1 MSTTKKTLTSGPPG
15 PTDHLAANRTLIL
28 SRAVLSGL
36 AGMVPVPYLD
46 DLIAGAV
53 RSHLIKRVAEIRSV
67 DLDNNAVHV
76 LSDPA
81 GSRVLTAAGIGA
93 LAIGGTKR
101 IFRRIA
107 ASIFFVRRV
116 DEAIDTFHVGT
127 LFDHYCAKHHVG
139 LGLDG
144 ERAALLRHAIDLA
157 TKRAQSEVLRAAF
170 RRAMLGV
177 GRAAVAVPAAV
188 WGRLFAREAA
198 TGDGEERVIEA
209 EKIADSLPGSAMGR
223 AVRNLSSDISAVERT
238 YVALLLQRFDVAWA
252 ATVSPRPTL
261 PPTGVP

>member
-1 MSTTKKTLTSGPPG
+1 MKQITTGPAG

-28 SRAVLSGL
+28 TRAVLSGL
-36 AGMVPVPYLD
+36 AGMVPVPYID

-67 DLDNNAVHV
+67 DLDGNAVHA
-76 LSDPA
+76 LSEPA
-81 GSRVLTAAGIGA
+81 GSRVLSAAGIGA

-177 GRAAVAVPAAV
+177 GRAAVAVPSAV
-188 WGRLFAREAA
+188 WGRLFGRGAQR
-198 TGDGEERVIEA
+198 TEEEQVVEA
-209 EKIADSLPGSAMGR
+209 EKIADSLPGSAMGK
-223 AVRNLSSDISAVERT
+223 AVKNLSSEISAVEKS
-238 YVALLLQRFDVAWA
+238 YVALLLQRFDIAWA

-261 PPTGVP
+261 PPTGAP

>member
-1 MSTTKKTLTSGPPG
+1 MKTLPTTPG
-15 PTDHLAANRTLIL
+15 PTDHLVANRTLIL
-28 SRAVLSGL
+28 TRAILSGL
-36 AGMVPVPYLD
+36 AGMVPVPYID
-46 DLIAGAV
+46 DLLAGAV
-53 RSHLIKRVAEIRSV
+53 RSHLIKRVAEVRSV
-67 DLDNNAVHV
+67 DVDGNAVHA

-81 GSRVLTAAGIGA
+81 GSRMLAAAGIGA

-101 IFRRIA
+101 LFRRIA

-157 TKRAQSEVLRAAF
+157 AKRAQSEVLRASF
-170 RRAMLGV
+170 RRAMLAV
-177 GRAAVAVPAAV
+177 GRAAVSVPRTV
-188 WGRLFAREAA
+188 WGRFSSKKP
-198 TGDGEERVIEA
+198 DGKTEEQVVEA

-223 AVRNLSSDISAVERT
+223 AVKTLSGEISSVERT
-238 YVALLLQRFDVAWA
+238 YVAMLLQRFDIAWA
-252 ATVSPRPTL
+252 ATVTPRPTL
-261 PPTGVP
+261 PPTSQP

>member
-1 MSTTKKTLTSGPPG
+1 MKTLTSGPSG

-28 SRAVLSGL
+28 TRAVLSGL
-36 AGMVPVPYLD
+36 AGMVPVPYID

-67 DLDNNAVHV
+67 DLDGNAVHA
-76 LSDPA
+76 LSEPA
-81 GSRVLTAAGIGA
+81 GSRVLSAAGIGA

-177 GRAAVAVPAAV
+177 GRAAVAVPSAV
-188 WGRLFAREAA
+188 WGRLFKPKAPAGE
-198 TGDGEERVIEA
+198 EERVVEA
-209 EKIADSLPGSAMGR
+209 EKIADSLPGSAMGK
-223 AVRNLSSDISAVERT
+223 AVKNLSSEISAVEKS
-238 YVALLLQRFDVAWA
+238 YVAMLLQRFDVAWA

-261 PPTGVP
+261 PPTGAP